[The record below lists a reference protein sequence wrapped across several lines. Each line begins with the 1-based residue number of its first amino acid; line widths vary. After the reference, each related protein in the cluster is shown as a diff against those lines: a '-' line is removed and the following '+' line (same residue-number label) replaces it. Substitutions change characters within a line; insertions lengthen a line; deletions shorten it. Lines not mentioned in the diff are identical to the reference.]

1 MKRAFAMPIAVLA
14 LAYFLMAKLGLEL
27 AVQYGQVGIAW
38 VPAGIALAAL
48 LIRGIGLWPG
58 VLLGS
63 FVANLSVGSSP
74 ATALAIAIG
83 ATLEAVAAAWVMRRW
98 GGHLDGLSSVRSV
111 LSLVAAAALG
121 MSAIS
126 ASIGV
131 SALYLSGTVARDVFG
146 AAWRAWWLG
155 DALGIVIILPLI
167 LAWRVDLPRHLATV
181 QSALSNWRAL
191 LAGAPMVAAAT
202 VFVVSPQASLPQQL
216 PLLAIGPI
224 AVVAALFAGVK
235 AVTLSNFLIAGII
248 VVGTLTGYGPFAEG
262 SAAGTFALQVSI
274 YALTF
279 TTLLAVAARVER
291 QAAAR
296 EAEGSQT
303 LFATLFH
310 NSPVPIVISRLVDGR
325 FFEANPAAF
334 ELFGYLREE
343 VLGKTTLELGVW
355 VDEAGRNRLID
366 LLKTTGRAEGLE
378 LQLRRSDGA
387 HVDVLYSAQV
397 VPFQGEPC
405 IIATIHNVTERKR
418 AETALRQSEERFA
431 RVFHS
436 SPDAI
441 VISRLSDGTYI
452 DANEAWERLCGY
464 PRDEVIGRRSTELG
478 IWVQPRDRERLMV
491 HLANNRTVRDFEFK
505 LRRRSG
511 EVAEAL
517 LSGEVVTVGGEE
529 CLLSL
534 LSDITERKRA
544 ELQLRASERRFA
556 DVLEAAG
563 EYVWESNLQQQY
575 TFASSR
581 LEKVLGYPVAE
592 LMGKSAVDFM
602 PAGEAERVR
611 AWFAA
616 NREIG
621 KPFKNLEHVS
631 ETSDGRII
639 WQQVSGVPVFDADGN
654 LQGYRGTGL
663 DITERKNAEM
673 QLRLSERRFADV
685 LEAAGE
691 YVWETDVD
699 ARLIFLSARVEK
711 VLGYA
716 PGEMIGKVASDFM
729 PPDEAERVRQ
739 WFTDNHKPGQPIR
752 GLEHVSITKDG
763 KHIWQRISAVPVF
776 DANGELLGNR
786 GTGLDIT
793 ERKEAEQRIEE
804 LATRDSLTQ
813 LPNRRLLMDR
823 LSQGILAAQRNNT
836 MLGVLFIDLDR
847 FKTINDSLGH
857 AAGDS
862 LLKQVAQRIASLMR
876 KGDTLAR
883 LGGDEFVIV
892 LEELRA
898 PERAGTIAQKLINAL
913 SQPFPFET
921 RELNTSA
928 SIGVSVF
935 PNDAQDGA
943 TLLRNADMAMYFA
956 KEHGRHNYQFY
967 SQEMNARAVEKLAM
981 ESTLR
986 RAVEN
991 GELDLYYH
999 PKFDLRNGHLAG
1011 VEALLRWRH
1020 PQFGLVMPDRFIP
1033 IAEETGLIVPIGEWV
1048 LEQASLQGFEWERR
1062 FGRRVPV
1069 AVNLS
1074 VGQFNKTLTR
1084 NVHDALKRTGL
1095 DPGSLELEITE
1106 SLLMN
1111 NAEEHIEMLRQLSD
1125 LGVNI
1130 AIDDFGTGYSSL
1142 AYLRRL
1148 RIDTLK
1154 IDQSFVRDV
1163 DTNLDDA
1170 AIVEAIVA
1178 MGRSLKLTVIAEG
1191 VETQQ
1196 QKNVLTQLQCDQGQG
1211 FLFCEP
1217 LPAAEFERNY
1227 LLQPRVA
1234 TH

>member
-1 MKRAFAMPIAVLA
+1 MKRALLMPIAVLA

-27 AVQYGQVGIAW
+27 TVQYGQVGIAW
-38 VPAGIALAAL
+38 VPAGVALAAL
-48 LIRGIGLWPG
+48 LVRGSVLWPG
-58 VLLGS
+58 ILLGS
-63 FVANLSVGSSP
+63 FIANFSVGAGP
-74 ATALAIAIG
+74 VAALCIAVGATAETVL
-83 ATLEAVAAAWVMRRW
+83 AAWVVRRW

-111 LSLVAAAALG
+111 LCLMAAAALG
-121 MSAIS
+121 ATAVSA
-126 ASIGV
+126 AIGV
-131 SALYLSGTVARDVFG
+131 ATLYASGVLARDVLG
-146 AAWRAWWLG
+146 EAWRAWWLS

-167 LAWRVDLPRHLATV
+167 LAWRVDLPRHLASV

-191 LAGAPMVAAAT
+191 LASAPMLAAAT
-202 VFVVSPQASLPQQL
+202 IFVVSPEASLSAQL

-235 AVTLSNFLIAGII
+235 AVALCNFLIACILVI
-248 VVGTLTGYGPFAEG
+248 GTLAGYGPFAG
-262 SAAGTFALQVSI
+262 ASIANTFALQVSI
-274 YALTF
+274 YALAF
-279 TTLLAVAARVER
+279 TTLLVVAARVER
-291 QAAAR
+291 QAATRA
-296 EAEGSQT
+296 AEGSQT

-310 NSPVPIVISRLVDGR
+310 NSPVPIVISRLADGR

-334 ELFGYLREE
+334 DLFGYVREE

-355 VDEAGRNRLID
+355 VDEVGRERLIE
-366 LLKTTGRAEGLE
+366 LLKTEGRAEGLE
-378 LQLRRSDGA
+378 LQLRRSDGS

-441 VISRLSDGTYI
+441 VISRLADGTYI
-452 DANEAWERLCGY
+452 DVNEAWEKMCGY
-464 PRDEVIGRRSTELG
+464 ARDEVLGKRSTDLG
-478 IWVQPRDRERLMV
+478 IWVDPADRDRLIQ
-491 HLANNRTVRDFEFK
+491 LLSGNKTVRDFEFR
-505 LRRRSG
+505 LRRRDG
-511 EVAEAL
+511 FVAEAL

-529 CLLSL
+529 CLLTL

-544 ELQLRASERRFA
+544 EAQLRASERRFA

-563 EYVWESNLQQQY
+563 EYVWESDLNAHY

-581 LEKVLGYPVAE
+581 LERVLGYPIAE
-592 LMGKSAVDFM
+592 LLGKGAVDFM
-602 PAGEAERVR
+602 PPAEAERVR

-616 NREIG
+616 NRRPG
-621 KPFKNLEHVS
+621 QPFKNLEHIS
-631 ETSDGRII
+631 TTADGRTI
-639 WQQVSGVPVFDADGN
+639 WQQVSGVPIFDADGK
-654 LQGYRGTGL
+654 LQGY
-663 DITERKNAEM
+663 
-673 QLRLSERRFADV
+673 
-685 LEAAGE
+685 
-691 YVWETDVD
+691 
-699 ARLIFLSARVEK
+699 
-711 VLGYA
+711 
-716 PGEMIGKVASDFM
+716 
-729 PPDEAERVRQ
+729 
-739 WFTDNHKPGQPIR
+739 
-752 GLEHVSITKDG
+752 
-763 KHIWQRISAVPVF
+763 
-776 DANGELLGNR
+776 R

-823 LSQGILAAQRNNT
+823 LSQGILAAQRNRT
-836 MLGVLFIDLDR
+836 LLGVLFIDLDR

-862 LLKQVAQRIASLMR
+862 LLKQVAQRIGALMR

-883 LGGDEFVIV
+883 LGGDEFVVV
-892 LEELRA
+892 LEELRE
-898 PERAGTIAQKLINAL
+898 PERAGSIAQKLIDAL
-913 SQPFPFET
+913 SKPFSIES

-928 SIGVSVF
+928 SVGVSVF

-999 PKFDLRNGHLAG
+999 PKFDLRGGHLTG

-1020 PQFGLVMPDRFIP
+1020 PQFGLVNPDRFIP
-1033 IAEETGLIVPIGEWV
+1033 IAEETGLIVPIGNWV
-1048 LEQASLQGFEWERR
+1048 LETASRQGAEWKRR
-1062 FGRRVPV
+1062 FGQLIPIS
-1069 AVNLS
+1069 VNLS

-1084 NVHDALKRTGL
+1084 TVHDALTRAGF
-1095 DPGSLELEITE
+1095 DPSLLELEITE
-1106 SLLMN
+1106 SLLMK
-1111 NAEEHIEMLRQLSD
+1111 NADEHIDMLRQLSD
-1125 LGVNI
+1125 LGVSI

-1178 MGRSLKLTVIAEG
+1178 LGRSLKLTVIAEG
-1191 VETQQ
+1191 VETLQ
-1196 QKNVLTQLQCDQGQG
+1196 QKHILTQLQCDQGQG
-1211 FLFCEP
+1211 FLFSEP
-1217 LPAAEFERNY
+1217 LTTTEFERLY
-1227 LLQPRVA
+1227 LVQSKLA
-1234 TH
+1234 AH